1 MPPEKTI
8 GTDGRSSCPR
18 PSGQQT
24 SRNAEQPNRG
34 DWHQRA
40 NKAIPEGKRMKKEE
54 WEEGASTA
62 KPPQGSSRKKKLGKE
77 ECNIFAGNRRAAGS
91 VMGFLSA
98 AAGWSCRL
106 RPPLSEFTEQLLRA
120 GTAAICCQLRSP
132 LLPSPHSA
140 QSPSRGAGAEHPA
153 HVRPAELPAGSI
165 GEAQRGSPGQRA
177 ARMAPYLSHAGVHK
191 RKRWCP
197 LAAIHPGCCYSQKK
211 RESLHC
217 PPSFGKRRLG
227 AAQSTQEVS

>member
-1 MPPEKTI
+1 M
-8 GTDGRSSCPR
+8 
-18 PSGQQT
+18 
-24 SRNAEQPNRG
+24 
-34 DWHQRA
+34 
-40 NKAIPEGKRMKKEE
+40 
-54 WEEGASTA
+54 
-62 KPPQGSSRKKKLGKE
+62 GKE

-91 VMGFLSA
+91 VMAFLSA

-132 LLPSPHSA
+132 LLPSLHST

-153 HVRPAELPAGSI
+153 HVSLAELPAGSI
-165 GEAQRGSPGQRA
+165 SEAQRGSPGQRA

-197 LAAIHPGCCYSQKK
+197 LAALHPGCCYSQKK

-217 PPSFGKRRLG
+217 PPLLGKGDWGQPRAHRR
-227 AAQSTQEVS
+227 